1 VDWHTLLQFLTAA
14 ILVIVSPGP
23 VLAIIVHN
31 TVRHGR
37 LAGFLT
43 AAGVEIGDLC
53 LLGATFAGL
62 VVSGK
67 LLPMAFQWLSL
78 AGALYLIWL
87 AAKTLLSRH
96 RAVQG
101 DLPRCRWPMLDGLA
115 VVISNPTALL
125 FYTAFF
131 PQFIDPDHPIS
142 EQMIVL
148 SAVFVGAGVAFDAAC
163 VVAVARLRLPE
174 AWRRIGRFA
183 EIGSAIVYLTI
194 AAITIFGFMEISDW
208 VEDLGRY

>member
-1 VDWHTLLQFLTAA
+1 VDWNIRPQFLTAA

-43 AAGVEIGDLC
+43 AAGVELGDLF
-53 LLGATFAGL
+53 LLGATFAGF
-62 VVSGK
+62 VISGK

-78 AGALYLIWL
+78 AGAIYLIWL

-96 RAVQG
+96 RAVQER
-101 DLPRCRWPMLDGLA
+101 DPRRGRWPMLDGLA
-115 VVISNPTALL
+115 VVVSNPTALL
-125 FYTAFF
+125 FYAAFF
-131 PQFIDPDHPIS
+131 PQFIDPDRSTS

-148 SAVFVGAGVAFDAAC
+148 SAGYVGAGVAFDAAC
-163 VVAVARLRLPE
+163 VLTAAHLRLSKS
-174 AWRRIGRFA
+174 WSRIGRFA

-194 AAITIFGFMEISDW
+194 AAITIFGFVEVSD
-208 VEDLGRY
+208 